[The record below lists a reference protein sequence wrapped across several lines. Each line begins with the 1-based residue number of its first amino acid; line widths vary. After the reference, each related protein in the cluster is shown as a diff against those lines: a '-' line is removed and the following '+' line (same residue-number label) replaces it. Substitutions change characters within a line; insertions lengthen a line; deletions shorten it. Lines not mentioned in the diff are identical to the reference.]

1 LATTTKGNNPKVAR
15 ARDREAQALEL
26 RKAGASFPAIGQALG
41 ISDEGARKAVS
52 RALARIAQQTDEAAA
67 ELRALELERLD
78 MAQLAI
84 ARQVQQGNF
93 GAIDRWI
100 RLSERRAK
108 LLGLDAPVRQ
118 DVQAT
123 IGYIVDLGDAGSDSA
138 T

>member
-1 LATTTKGNNPKVAR
+1 MATKGNNPKVTR
-15 ARDREAQALEL
+15 ARDREAKALEL

-52 RALARIAQQTDEAAA
+52 RALARVAQQTDESAT
-67 ELRALELERLD
+67 EYRALELERLD
-78 MAQLAI
+78 HMQMKI
-84 ARQVQQGNF
+84 ARQVNDGHL
-93 GAIDRWI
+93 GAIDRALRI
-100 RLSERRAK
+100 MERRAK